1 MTKPDIDFDDLRRA
15 AMAMIEDLRTSGAVP
30 SIEIGERAPE
40 FVLPDATGGKV
51 SLSDRLATG
60 PVVVSF
66 YRGAWCPYCNT
77 ELQALQGSLDAIVDR
92 GASLVAISPQAPDE
106 SLSLVER
113 LGLGFDVLSDLDQ
126 SVTRAYRLQFELP
139 PALQAVY
146 PKLGMDLTHHN
157 ADGTWHL
164 PVPATFVLD
173 ATGVVR
179 ARHVDPNYLER
190 MPVDDIV
197 AALDSLRL
205 ES

>member
-1 MTKPDIDFDDLRRA
+1 MTATPDIDFDELRRA
-15 AMAMIEDLRTSGAVP
+15 AVAMIEGLRASGAVP
-30 SIEIGERAPE
+30 GIEVGEQAPE
-40 FVLPDATGGKV
+40 FVLPDATGAKV
-51 SLSDRLATG
+51 ALVDRLATG

-77 ELQALQGSLDAIVDR
+77 ELQALQGSLDAIRDR

-126 SVTRAYRLQFELP
+126 SVTSAYGLQFELT
-139 PALQAVY
+139 PALQAIY
-146 PKLGMDLTHHN
+146 PKLGMDLTQHN

-173 ATGVVR
+173 TTGVVR

-190 MPVDDIV
+190 MSIDDIV
-197 AALDSLRL
+197 AALDDLP
-205 ES
+205 

>member
-1 MTKPDIDFDDLRRA
+1 VTATPDIDFDELRRA
-15 AMAMIEDLRTSGAVP
+15 AVAMIEGLRASGAVP
-30 SIEIGERAPE
+30 GIEVGEQAPE
-40 FVLPDATGGKV
+40 FVLPDATGAKV
-51 SLSDRLATG
+51 ALVDRLATG

-77 ELQALQGSLDAIVDR
+77 ELQALQGSLDAIRDR

-126 SVTRAYRLQFELP
+126 SVTSAYGLQFELT
-139 PALQAVY
+139 PALQAIY
-146 PKLGMDLTHHN
+146 PKLGMDLTQHN

-173 ATGVVR
+173 TTGVVR

-190 MPVDDIV
+190 MSIDDIV
-197 AALDSLRL
+197 AALDDLP
-205 ES
+205 

>member
-1 MTKPDIDFDDLRRA
+1 MAELRHA
-15 AMAMIEDLRTSGAVP
+15 AMATVEDLRTSGAL
-30 SIEIGERAPE
+30 R
-40 FVLPDATGGKV
+40 
-51 SLSDRLATG
+51 DRLATG

-77 ELQALQGSLDAIVDR
+77 ELQALQGSLEAIKDR
-92 GASLVAISPQAPDE
+92 GASLVAISPQAPDA

-126 SVTRAYRLQFELP
+126 SVTRAYQLQFELA
-139 PALQAVY
+139 PALQAIY

-164 PVPATFVLD
+164 PVP
-173 ATGVVR
+173 GHVR
-179 ARHVDPNYLER
+179 ARPRRCRTRRHVDPSYLER

-197 AALDSLRL
+197 AALDSVRRP
-205 ES
+205 